1 MQHKGQSDGL
11 EWARKP
17 RSMMAWRFVFAA
29 LAERDTRFEEIV
41 FEHKQQ
47 GRIVNGEPVKRWDYA
62 SQQWMG
68 L

>member
-1 MQHKGQSDGL
+1 
-11 EWARKP
+11 
-17 RSMMAWRFVFAA
+17 MMAWRFVFAA

-47 GRIVNGEPVKRWDYA
+47 GRIVDGQPVKRWDYA